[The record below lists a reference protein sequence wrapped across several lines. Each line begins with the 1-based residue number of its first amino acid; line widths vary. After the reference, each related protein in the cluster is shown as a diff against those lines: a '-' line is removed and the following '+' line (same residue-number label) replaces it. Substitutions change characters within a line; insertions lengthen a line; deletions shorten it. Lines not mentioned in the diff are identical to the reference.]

1 MSVDR
6 AIRLPKL
13 GLTMTEGTLVEW
25 LVRPGQAVRAGD
37 LLYICETEKIANE
50 IAADEDGTIGELL
63 VPAGDTVPVGAV
75 LATWAGE
82 AAGAAVGH
90 APTRP
95 TTPPATPAL
104 PREGA
109 DTGRRIATPHARK
122 LARARDVDLAA
133 VQGTGPKGRIKAA
146 DVLAAAAAP
155 AVTTSAGPA
164 APGAAQTMPER
175 TAAGAPAV
183 PLSAAQRTVAARMA
197 QSKREIPHF
206 YLEAGAD
213 IGELLD
219 LHRRLKQR
227 PDCASL
233 TLTHWIV
240 QAMGVTL
247 EENPAYRRVWQ
258 GDAVVELPASD
269 VALAAATDKGLYV
282 GVARDVGRRTL
293 LANSRALD
301 DLTQRARAG
310 RLGPDDS
317 GGGATCVSNL
327 GGTRVRRVFP
337 IILPGQSTILGVGR
351 AEALFRPDED
361 GRPVSRQELGLVLA
375 CDHRVLNGIDGA
387 RLLDAVLARL
397 EDPLSLLLQATQE

>member
-1 MSVDR
+1 MSLER
-6 AIRLPKL
+6 TIRLPKL

-25 LVRPGQAVRAGD
+25 LVQPGQSVRAGD

-50 IAADEDGTIGELL
+50 IAADEDGTLGELI
-63 VPAGDTVPVGAV
+63 VAAGDTVPVGTV
-75 LATWAGE
+75 LATWAGGE
-82 AAGAAVGH
+82 AAATASAPVGLATAPAPAARADARVD
-90 APTRP
+90 R
-95 TTPPATPAL
+95 PATV
-104 PREGA
+104 
-109 DTGRRIATPHARK
+109 TGSNRLLATPHARK
-122 LARARDVDLAA
+122 LARARGVDLALLH
-133 VQGTGPKGRIKAA
+133 GSGPKGRIKAA
-146 DVLAAAAAP
+146 DVLVATTSSASTAARPAGQPAAQAAP
-155 AVTTSAGPA
+155 A
-164 APGAAQTMPER
+164 
-175 TAAGAPAV
+175 AV
-183 PLSAAQRTVAARMA
+183 PMSAAQRTVAARMA

-213 IGELLD
+213 IGELLE

-227 PDCASL
+227 PECAGL
-233 TLTHWIV
+233 TITHWIV
-240 QAMGVTL
+240 QALGMTL
-247 EENPAYRRVWQ
+247 EEDPTYRRVWHEDGLQ
-258 GDAVVELPASD
+258 ELPDSD

-282 GVARDVGRRTL
+282 GVARRVGRRPL

-301 DLTQRARAG
+301 ALTQRARAG
-310 RLGPDDS
+310 RLVAEDS

-351 AEALFRPDED
+351 TEALFRPDAE

-387 RLLDAVLARL
+387 RLLDTVIARL